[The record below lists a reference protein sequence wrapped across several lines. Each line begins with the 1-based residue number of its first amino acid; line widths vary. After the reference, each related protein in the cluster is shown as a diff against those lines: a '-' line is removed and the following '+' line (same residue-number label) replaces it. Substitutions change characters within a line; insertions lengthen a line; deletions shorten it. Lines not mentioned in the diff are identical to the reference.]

1 LSGSNRRPT
10 VYKTVALP
18 AELKWRSA
26 RIVYKE
32 ERVSKSLCYF
42 FSKDTIKSMQIVY
55 IADTNGHFSEV
66 FSEYEK
72 RLSSS
77 VKCVRIRAV
86 KHADPRYVAHHETL
100 KAVEWLHKQKKK
112 AIILDEF

>member
-1 LSGSNRRPT
+1 
-10 VYKTVALP
+10 
-18 AELKWRSA
+18 
-26 RIVYKE
+26 
-32 ERVSKSLCYF
+32 
-42 FSKDTIKSMQIVY
+42 MQIVY

-72 RLSSS
+72 RLSST

-100 KAVEWLHKQKKK
+100 KAVEWLNKQKKK